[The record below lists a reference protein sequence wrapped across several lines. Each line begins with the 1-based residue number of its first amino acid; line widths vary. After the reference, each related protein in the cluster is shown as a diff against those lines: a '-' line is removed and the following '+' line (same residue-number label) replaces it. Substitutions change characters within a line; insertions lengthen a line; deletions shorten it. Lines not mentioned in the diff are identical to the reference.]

1 MTSPCDITPTQH
13 EVITKGTLRFELWIA
28 KELCLERN
36 GPSTSLSSAALT
48 VRIVNTGATAVQL
61 VAADPDA
68 LFITNIWDADQP
80 SSMIELNPGPE
91 PEDIATVQVEI
102 APGGAWDSR
111 PVENYMNI
119 LAADM
124 LKGARIDGSEL
135 PQVAHLRRAFGLRA
149 AFSAAINTGA
159 GFAAVSQSL
168 NGSIEMVQIPI
179 SEQ

>member
-28 KELCLERN
+28 KELCLERY
-36 GPSTSLSSAALT
+36 GQSTNLSSAALT

-68 LFITNIWDADQP
+68 LFITKIWDADQP

-111 PVENYMNI
+111 PIENYMNI
-119 LAADM
+119 LVADM
-124 LKGARIDGSEL
+124 LKGARIDGSLL
-135 PQVAHLRRAFGLRA
+135 PEAIQMRRVFGVEALFA
-149 AFSAAINTGA
+149 ASLNSGA
-159 GFAAVSQSL
+159 GFVAFEQDLKGAV
-168 NGSIEMVQIPI
+168 EMVQVPAA
-179 SEQ
+179 Q